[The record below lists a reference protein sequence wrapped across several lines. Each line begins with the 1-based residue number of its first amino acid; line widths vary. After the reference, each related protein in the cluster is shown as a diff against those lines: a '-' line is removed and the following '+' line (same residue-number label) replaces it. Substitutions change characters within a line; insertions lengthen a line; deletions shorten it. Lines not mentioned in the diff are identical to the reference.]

1 MRAWI
6 QLLRPLQWL
15 KNLVVLA
22 GLLFAQRLTDTG
34 AVIQSLG
41 AFGAFC
47 LGSSS
52 MYVLNDLLDRE
63 RDKLHPTKKDRPL
76 AAGLISPFSA
86 SICFIVLAGASLAL
100 AFSIREAFFSVLLA
114 YLLLTAAYSFLLKK
128 VVILDVIIIATGF
141 VLRAVGGTVAIQVP
155 ISPWL
160 LLCAFLLSLFLA
172 LGKRRHE
179 LVLLGEK
186 SSDHRVILDDYTP
199 ALLDQ
204 MIAVVTSSTLV
215 CYALYTIS
223 DRTRHALGSTDLMY
237 SIPLVL
243 FGILRY
249 LYLIYGKAKGGSPE
263 SLMIKDIPLL
273 LDIMLWL
280 ATVMIIFYI
289 GSGK

>member
-160 LLCAFLLSLFLA
+160 LL
-172 LGKRRHE
+172 
-179 LVLLGEK
+179 
-186 SSDHRVILDDYTP
+186 
-199 ALLDQ
+199 
-204 MIAVVTSSTLV
+204 
-215 CYALYTIS
+215 
-223 DRTRHALGSTDLMY
+223 
-237 SIPLVL
+237 
-243 FGILRY
+243 
-249 LYLIYGKAKGGSPE
+249 
-263 SLMIKDIPLL
+263 
-273 LDIMLWL
+273 
-280 ATVMIIFYI
+280 
-289 GSGK
+289 